1 MMSNSQ
7 QTNHAEPLVDVRAI
21 EPRYRHPLIFDTFD
35 SLPAGQSMVLVN
47 DHEPRPLYYQFLHE
61 RSGQFDWTY
70 VQEGPIEWQVRIVRV
85 SSGES
90 K

>member
-1 MMSNSQ
+1 MTDFA
-7 QTNHAEPLVDVRAI
+7 QTNGTESIVDVRAI

-35 SLPAGQSMVLVN
+35 NLPVGQSMVLVN

-61 RSGQFDWTY
+61 RSGQFAWPY
-70 VQEGPIEWQVRIVRV
+70 VQPGPIEWQVRLVRV

>member
-1 MMSNSQ
+1 MTDPLQANG
-7 QTNHAEPLVDVRAI
+7 AEPIVDVRTI

-35 SLPAGQSMVLVN
+35 SLTVGQSMVLVN

-70 VQEGPIEWQVRIVRV
+70 VQEGPIEWQVRIIRV
-85 SSGES
+85 SAGEG

>member
-1 MMSNSQ
+1 MTDPVQANG
-7 QTNHAEPLVDVRAI
+7 AEPIVDVRAI

-35 SLPAGQSMVLVN
+35 SLPVGRSMVLVN

-61 RSGQFDWTY
+61 RSGQFDWAY

>member
-1 MMSNSQ
+1 MTDPVQASG
-7 QTNHAEPLVDVRAI
+7 TEPIVDVRAI
-21 EPRYRHPLIFDTFD
+21 EPRYRHPQIFDTFD
-35 SLPAGQSMVLVN
+35 NLPVGQSMILVN

-61 RSGQFDWTY
+61 RSGQFDWAY

>member
-1 MMSNSQ
+1 MTDPVQASG
-7 QTNHAEPLVDVRAI
+7 TEPIVDVRAI

-35 SLPAGQSMVLVN
+35 NLPVGQSMVLVN

-61 RSGQFDWTY
+61 RSGQFDWAY
-70 VQEGPIEWQVRIVRV
+70 LQDGPIEWQVRIVRV